1 MCGVGEIW
9 GILILRFEMQPDRS
23 SGRLVTGAS
32 RQRSRYLG
40 SSTPAAPR
48 HNGLLAPLSTNASAP
63 QPTSRQHTATASR
76 VTPVW
81 LWPCGG
87 EQPAHRGRQQ
97 QSTGAPVAAPRCRQ
111 RIGSGNSRLPAD
123 TGWQLQAAS
132 ATAHQLPGR
141 QRAAAGAPRL
151 PADRGDGRGAIP
163 SLLTGRAPWVKRR
176 RRWTVNNT
184 VLTHADMVASASVC
198 TRRHHHAETRHLG

>member
-1 MCGVGEIW
+1 MNAMVLATDGGAAISIAPSVGW
-9 GILILRFEMQPDRS
+9 H
-23 SGRLVTGAS
+23 T
-32 RQRSRYLG
+32 
-40 SSTPAAPR
+40 
-48 HNGLLAPLSTNASAP
+48 SA
-63 QPTSRQHTATASR
+63 RVRASR

-163 SLLTGRAPWVKRR
+163 SLLTGRAPWVKRP
-176 RRWTVNNT
+176 
-184 VLTHADMVASASVC
+184 
-198 TRRHHHAETRHLG
+198 AEEEGP